1 MKIYINRK
9 PVNGPWGGGT
19 KLVQELFSALEQEGH
34 QVFFDL
40 YRSDLDV
47 LFCVDPRPN
56 SSGVWYKDLLD
67 YKQQFGSKIVQRV
80 GDLGTHGKPELF
92 ELVKQCLLFSD
103 HIIFPSLWA
112 KNYAK
117 FQGINCSVIPNRSK
131 AIFHRF
137 KKNKKPKTP
146 VKIVTHHWSNNFK
159 KGFDIYSFLDENMS
173 SKFQFTY
180 IGRIPDDFSFT
191 NTTYIPPITDEEIA
205 TQLSENDIYLTAS
218 REEAGANHV
227 LEAMACGLPVL
238 YHNNGGSIGEYVA
251 ERGMAFSGRDEV
263 LSKLELM
270 ITEFDHYKS
279 NCLNYNE
286 TISST
291 VQEYIEVICQV

>member
-1 MKIYINRK
+1 
-9 PVNGPWGGGT
+9 
-19 KLVQELFSALEQEGH
+19 
-34 QVFFDL
+34 
-40 YRSDLDV
+40 
-47 LFCVDPRPN
+47 
-56 SSGVWYKDLLD
+56 
-67 YKQQFGSKIVQRV
+67 
-80 GDLGTHGKPELF
+80 
-92 ELVKQCLLFSD
+92 
-103 HIIFPSLWA
+103 
-112 KNYAK
+112 
-117 FQGINCSVIPNRSK
+117 
-131 AIFHRF
+131 
-137 KKNKKPKTP
+137 
-146 VKIVTHHWSNNFK
+146 
-159 KGFDIYSFLDENMS
+159 MS